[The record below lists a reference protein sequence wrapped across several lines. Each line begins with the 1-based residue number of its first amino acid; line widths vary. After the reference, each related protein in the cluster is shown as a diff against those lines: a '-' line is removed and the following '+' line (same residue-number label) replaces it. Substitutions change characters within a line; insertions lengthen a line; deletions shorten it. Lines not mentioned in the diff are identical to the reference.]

1 MISSVTSKRIWPN
14 LKAAE
19 MNAQIQKF
27 IQEHVLFK
35 DYANNQD
42 FMTSLISFMKP
53 RLYVD
58 GDFIIKKVSL
68 A

>member
-1 MISSVTSKRIWPN
+1 MISAVTSKRIWPN
-14 LKAAE
+14 LAE

-68 A
+68 V